1 MNTFSDPTVKPE
13 RNSLLSSMNST
24 RETIVDEL
32 ILIDPRSHLEVA
44 DEKHRYAKN
53 LRLYFQE
60 YARVV
65 GGLNVLSAAVNT
77 QGNEHEK
84 DVASSSSSSQNN
96 KTNMVSCESS
106 RSGTTT
112 VSSGS
117 SKEEVIDEWSQYR
130 DFFRWLDGT
139 DPPPELAFCPRSV
152 LDADTVLYIT
162 NETERLEY
170 AVQIDSQ
177 GLFRPLLRPSETIT
191 TGDAGW
197 IFVTKGDILY
207 AYYKKTESRP
217 RIHHSTFLAG
227 ASVEAAGLFVAVEGR
242 LVRLF
247 PHSGH
252 YRPAECH
259 LRCLLQFLHDHQVH
273 PSTVMYT
280 HGL

>member
-1 MNTFSDPTVKPE
+1 MATTTSIDLLIKSE
-13 RNSLLSSMNST
+13 RESIRSSSNSI
-24 RETIVDEL
+24 RETMIDEL

-44 DEKHRYAKN
+44 DIKHRYAKN
-53 LRLYFQE
+53 LRFYFQE

-65 GGLNVLSAAVNT
+65 GGLNVLSAVLNPHGEG
-77 QGNEHEK
+77 QEK
-84 DVASSSSSSQNN
+84 DVASSSSSHQNN
-96 KTNMVSCESS
+96 SSNVESTG
-106 RSGTTT
+106 SGTTT

-117 SKEEVIDEWSQYR
+117 LKEEVVDEWSQYR

-139 DPPPELAFCPRSV
+139 DKPELAFCPRCV

-162 NETERLEY
+162 NEDERMEY
-170 AVQIDSQ
+170 AVQIDQQ
-177 GLFRPLLRPSETIT
+177 GLFRPLLRPTESIT

-227 ASVEAAGLFVAVEGR
+227 ASVEAAGLFVAAEGR

-259 LRCLLQFLHDHQVH
+259 LRCLLQFLHDRKVR
-273 PSTVMYT
+273 PCT
-280 HGL
+280 